1 VLGRWN
7 FPSQLREG
15 KTPQTQPPVFSPS
28 VTGHIVGVVQSFSL
42 ILSRDS
48 FKSLF
53 SADFPLGLTP
63 LFEIILSRSSIFRGS
78 SSSYGFSLLGD
89 MAKRSGSSFSAAS
102 VAQTGVVL
110 SKSVEKVFA
119 LEAEVSRLRHHVS
132 VLSRRLHLLAKG
144 SEPSGP
150 PVVPR
155 HSRPSSVGTDGSPP
169 PSVGE
174 GVASSV
180 AQAVASWR
188 SVVASPSVA
197 EPQSLSVVASPSVA
211 ESHDPVSPVDGA
223 SPVSS
228 MGSGVGRVSSGDSD
242 VVLGGV
248 IVARGGARSERRR
261 GPGKRVRA
269 SGVLMRLGGG
279 GSSEAPV
286 QSQVSFG
293 ALMRRM
299 DARLAGP
306 GVVADGRSSELVVWG
321 QRRASGGLAGHLCPR
336 GCNERGTWVV
346 RCPCG
351 WVGLRR
357 NVWGRHVSGDQRADG
372 VGCPLAG
379 NFPLA
384 AAWDNFGGCLV
395 NGCGYRPE
403 GYVEAVADWRS
414 LNEDVD

>member
-1 VLGRWN
+1 
-7 FPSQLREG
+7 
-15 KTPQTQPPVFSPS
+15 
-28 VTGHIVGVVQSFSL
+28 VGVVQSFSL

-53 SADFPLGLTP
+53 SADLPLGLTP
-63 LFEIILSRSSIFRGS
+63 LFEIILSRSSTFRGS
-78 SSSYGFSLLGD
+78 SSSYGFPLLGD

-169 PSVGE
+169 SSIGEAVAPSV
-174 GVASSV
+174 AR
-180 AQAVASWR
+180 AVASWR
-188 SVVASPSVA
+188 SVVASPLVA
-197 EPQSLSVVASPSVA
+197 EPQSCSVVASPPVA
-211 ESHDPVSPVDGA
+211 EPQSFSVVASPPVADPRDPVSPVGGA

-228 MGSGVGRVSSGDSD
+228 VGGGFGRVSSGDND

-269 SGVLMRLGGG
+269 SEVLVRLGGG
-279 GSSEAPV
+279 GSLEAPV
-286 QSQVSFG
+286 QSRASFG
-293 ALMRRM
+293 AQMRRM
-299 DARLAGP
+299 NARLAGP
-306 GVVADGRSSELVVWG
+306 GVVADGRSSDLVVWG
-321 QRRASGGLAGHLCPR
+321 QRWTSGGLAGHLCPR
-336 GCNERGTWVV
+336 GCNDRGARVV

-351 WVGLRR
+351 WEGLRK

-372 VGCPLAG
+372 VGCPVAG

-395 NGCGYRPE
+395 NGCRYRPE
-403 GYVEAVADWRS
+403 GYERAVADWRS
-414 LNEDVD
+414 LNGDVG

>member
-1 VLGRWN
+1 M
-7 FPSQLREG
+7 
-15 KTPQTQPPVFSPS
+15 
-28 VTGHIVGVVQSFSL
+28 GVVQSFSL

-53 SADFPLGLTP
+53 SADLPLGLTP
-63 LFEIILSRSSIFRGS
+63 LFEIILSRSSTFRGS
-78 SSSYGFSLLGD
+78 SSSYGFPLLGD

-119 LEAEVSRLRHHVS
+119 LKAEVSRLRHHVS

-155 HSRPSSVGTDGSPP
+155 HSRPSSVGTDGPPP
-169 PSVGE
+169 PSVSE
-174 GVASSV
+174 GVATCVARSVVSWHSAVAPPSV
-180 AQAVASWR
+180 AEPQDVVAVASAASWR
-188 SVVASPSVA
+188 SVVASPPVA
-197 EPQSLSVVASPSVA
+197 EPQFPVPPVGGDSPASSVGSVF
-211 ESHDPVSPVDGA
+211 
-223 SPVSS
+223 
-228 MGSGVGRVSSGDSD
+228 GRVSSRDSD

-248 IVARGGARSERRR
+248 IVAHGGARSERVR
-261 GPGKRVRA
+261 GPGKRVR
-269 SGVLMRLGGG
+269 SPTIFYLGGG
-279 GSSEAPV
+279 GPSTDPA
-286 QSQVSFG
+286 QSRASYG
-293 ALMRRM
+293 AQMRRM

-321 QRRASGGLAGHLCPR
+321 QRWTSGGLAGHLCPR
-336 GCNERGTWVV
+336 GRNDRGAKVV

-351 WVGLRR
+351 WEGLRK
-357 NVWGRHVSGDQRADG
+357 NVWGRHMSGDQRADG
-372 VGCPLAG
+372 VGCPMAG

-384 AAWDNFGGCLV
+384 AAWDNFSGCLV

-403 GYVEAVADWRS
+403 GYDEAVADWRS
-414 LNEDVD
+414 LNMDAD